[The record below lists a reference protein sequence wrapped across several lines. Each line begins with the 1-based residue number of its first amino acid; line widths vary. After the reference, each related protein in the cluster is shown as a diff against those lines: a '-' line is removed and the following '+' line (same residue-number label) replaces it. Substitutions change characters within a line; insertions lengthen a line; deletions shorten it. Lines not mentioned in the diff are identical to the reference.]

1 MPTVATKGD
10 ETLSPDSVGDMLE
23 ELLEAQN
30 QSYVLGLKLKLPLHI
45 VDAIH
50 STYLQPGDRLLR
62 VLIEFTKQIDPRPT
76 WRVIIDA
83 LRTRVVNLPH
93 LAKKV
98 EAAHLPDP
106 TAACD
111 VVSETAPTGI
121 YIYLGLSYELMS

>member
-1 MPTVATKGD
+1 M
-10 ETLSPDSVGDMLE
+10 SPDSVGDMLE

-30 QSYVLGLKLKLPLHI
+30 QSYVLGLKLKLPLHV

-50 STYLQPGDRLLR
+50 STYLRPEDRLLH

-93 LAKKV
+93 LAQKV
-98 EAAHLPDP
+98 EAAHFSHP
-106 TAACD
+106 TATRD
-111 VVSETAPTGI
+111 VMSETASTGI
-121 YIYLGLSYELMS
+121 YF